1 MRYPLFLGS
10 PREAVSCLETHILL
24 IMKKNLTILTVFA
37 TLLPGMASADTLAPV
52 YSLTSI
58 NIATPQ
64 ERDISG
70 LGLNTEVGY
79 TLMITVDW
87 TNRGNGTL
95 LWLSNEAGKSA
106 NTTTTDT
113 TLHSTAT
120 IGYSTADY
128 KQFAVTYGNGG
139 INGGTHQTPNS
150 PVTIPSNTQ
159 PASTDISTILF
170 LTVQSGTA
178 NLYEMASD
186 GSLFKT
192 STRSGY
198 ATGDVATFSVG
209 NWNTTNT
216 SAQQGTM
223 NVAFFQGVLTTEQM
237 GKLVP
242 EPATATLSLF
252 ALAGLLARRRR
263 K

>member
-1 MRYPLFLGS
+1 
-10 PREAVSCLETHILL
+10 
-24 IMKKNLTILTVFA
+24 MKKNLTILTVCA
-37 TLLPGMASADTLAPV
+37 TLLSGMASADTPAPV
-52 YSLTSI
+52 QTLTSI
-58 NIATPQ
+58 NIATPE

-79 TLMITVDW
+79 TLMITVNW

-95 LWLSNEAGKSA
+95 LWLSNEAGQGA
-106 NTTTTDT
+106 NTGSTSDN

-120 IGYSTADY
+120 IGYSTGSD
-128 KQFAVTYGNGG
+128 KQLAVTYGNGTAG
-139 INGGTHQTPNS
+139 GGTHQAPAS
-150 PVTIPSNTQ
+150 PVTVPSHTQ

-192 STRSGY
+192 STRTGY
-198 ATGDVATFSVG
+198 ATGDVATLSVG
-209 NWNTTNT
+209 NWNTT
-216 SAQQGTM
+216 SASVQQGTM
-223 NVAFFQGVLTTEQM
+223 GIAFFQGVLTTEQM

>member
-1 MRYPLFLGS
+1 
-10 PREAVSCLETHILL
+10 
-24 IMKKNLTILTVFA
+24 MKKNLTILTVCA
-37 TLLPGMASADTLAPV
+37 TLLSGMASADTLAPV

-120 IGYSTADY
+120 IGYSTGGN
-128 KQFAVTYGNGG
+128 KFAITYGNGTA
-139 INGGTHQTPNS
+139 GGGEHWTPAS
-150 PVTIPSNTQ
+150 PVTIPSHTQ